1 VIWEIFSDK
10 FVNTTQ
16 FTYQVQV
23 EVAPPDSMFGAA
35 AVLWQ
40 SPAPVTV
47 QVPAGRIKY
56 INPYKIVLPAAPA
69 DQLATI
75 NSYITAASA

>member
-1 VIWEIFSDK
+1 M
-10 FVNTTQ
+10 NTTQ

-23 EVAPPDSMFGAA
+23 EVAPPETMFGAA

-47 QVPAGRIKY
+47 AIPAGRIKY
-56 INPYKIVLPAAPA
+56 INPYKIVLPAAPV
-69 DQLATI
+69 DQLPTI
-75 NSYITAASA
+75 NSYIVAASA